1 MQRKGFLCLDILTST
16 RSEIRITKKQSHK
29 KVQYVHASKN
39 WEIPF
44 FVVFFFLTT
53 TLRSLFACDQYIIVK
68 DGSYVIAEN
77 SFSFVANTLTFQK
90 HYRFL
95 NPAQRL
101 QKNND
106 TWNRLI
112 GKFIG
117 HILLKIYIKN
127 QRMMRVA
134 RITYYIIFQLIKKF
148 ILAEVVS

>member
-1 MQRKGFLCLDILTST
+1 M
-16 RSEIRITKKQSHK
+16 
-29 KVQYVHASKN
+29 
-39 WEIPF
+39 
-44 FVVFFFLTT
+44 TT